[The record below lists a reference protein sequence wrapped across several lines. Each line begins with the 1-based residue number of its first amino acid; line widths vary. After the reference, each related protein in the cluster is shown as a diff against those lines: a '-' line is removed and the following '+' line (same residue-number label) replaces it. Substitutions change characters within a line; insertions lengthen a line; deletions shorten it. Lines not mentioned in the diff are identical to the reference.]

1 MESARRAEKDLGA
14 EVVVVMKTSSEY
26 GLMKDAPPCPS
37 VKVND
42 TFIARKSQI
51 TYDQLKA
58 ALIKDELV

>member
-14 EVVVVMKTSSEY
+14 EVVVVMKTSAEY

-42 TFIARKSQI
+42 TFIARKSLI

-58 ALIKDELV
+58 ALLKE